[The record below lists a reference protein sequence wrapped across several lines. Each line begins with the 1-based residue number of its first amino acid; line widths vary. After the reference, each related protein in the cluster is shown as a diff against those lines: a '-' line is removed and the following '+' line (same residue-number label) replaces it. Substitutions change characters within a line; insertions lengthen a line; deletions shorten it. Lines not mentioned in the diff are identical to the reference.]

1 MPCPSI
7 NQSPC
12 SSCRPSLYP
21 VSYAQSRT
29 SFNFSSIFPYNRC
42 PAMSPHR
49 SLRFSPSGDDEA
61 MVIKSLIVFWSASSM
76 NSRNATRV
84 AGDVT
89 VLSEGNIFVALAL
102 GRPVSMHG
110 GAQVLFFDLLW
121 CFLLLGPILCWRKLF
136 PYP

>member
-1 MPCPSI
+1 MLAKI
-7 NQSPC
+7 FNEI
-12 SSCRPSLYP
+12 SL
-21 VSYAQSRT
+21 VWRVIV
-29 SFNFSSIFPYNRC
+29 FNFSSVFPYNRC
-42 PAMSPHR
+42 PAMSPSLKARPHR
-49 SLRFSPSGDDEA
+49 SLRFSPFGDDEA
-61 MVIKSLIVFWSASSM
+61 MVIKSLIAFWSASSM

-89 VLSEGNIFVALAL
+89 VLSEGNIFVAFAL